1 MARALII
8 GFGNTLRSDD
18 GLGWYVADRLAS
30 EISHPEIQVLVLQEL
45 TAETADSVRQAERVL
60 FIDAASEG
68 ESGELRCTRVTPSES
83 AVAYVHHCSPGDI
96 LRLAEDLYGAR
107 PIADQF
113 TVTGASFELGQS
125 LSPAVSAVVPA
136 LLAKIREWVA
146 TAVR

>member
-1 MARALII
+1 MARTLII

-18 GLGWYVADRLAS
+18 GLGWYVAERLAS

-45 TAETADSVRQAERVL
+45 TAEIADSVRQAERVL

-68 ESGELRCTRVTPSES
+68 EPGELRCTPVAPSES
-83 AVAYVHHCSPGDI
+83 VAYVHHCSPGEI
-96 LRLAEDLYGAR
+96 LKLAEDLYGAR

-113 TVTGASFELGQS
+113 TVTGASFELAQS